1 MEKKKF
7 DYANKMI
14 HMEKQ
19 LHCGRKQ
26 FETRNFLKV
35 CFMVC
40 FILVLSFGRNSQAQ
54 HTVRPLTYVNIYHIM
69 IMICVGKLMKKERS
83 QWTKSSKSGLN

>member
-1 MEKKKF
+1 MENKKF

-54 HTVRPLTYVNIYHIM
+54 HTVQLSPNVCKYLSYNDNDLCRQIDEK
-69 IMICVGKLMKKERS
+69 GK
-83 QWTKSSKSGLN
+83 KSVD